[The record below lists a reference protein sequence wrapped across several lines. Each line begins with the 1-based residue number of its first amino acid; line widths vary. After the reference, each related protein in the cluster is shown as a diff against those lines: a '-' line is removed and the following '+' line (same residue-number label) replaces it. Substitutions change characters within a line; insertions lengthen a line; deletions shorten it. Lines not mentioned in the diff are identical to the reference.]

1 MIGFSE
7 RITYSA
13 NWSETGAEW
22 SQVEGFLQESDL
34 TQYLE
39 SMGWRI
45 VRHQR
50 ERERVRL

>member
-7 RITYSA
+7 RITYSES
-13 NWSETGAEW
+13 WSETGKEW

-39 SMGWRI
+39 SMEWRI
-45 VRHQR
+45 VRH
-50 ERERVRL
+50 EREGEGK